1 MIEYIEYLKM
11 PATIGAIIIGLL
23 LVMQLIGEIIELK
36 GKTVPEFMK
45 WRKYFRRKREEKKAL
60 KDLPI
65 KIQEF
70 TKTLSEFN

>member
-1 MIEYIEYLKM
+1 
-11 PATIGAIIIGLL
+11 
-23 LVMQLIGEIIELK
+23 
-36 GKTVPEFMK
+36 MK
-45 WRKYFRRKREEKKAL
+45 WRKYFQRKREEKKAL

>member
-1 MIEYIEYLKM
+1 
-11 PATIGAIIIGLL
+11 
-23 LVMQLIGEIIELK
+23 
-36 GKTVPEFMK
+36 MK
-45 WRKYFRRKREEKKAL
+45 WRKYFQRKRKEKKAL

>member
-1 MIEYIEYLKM
+1 
-11 PATIGAIIIGLL
+11 
-23 LVMQLIGEIIELK
+23 MQLIGEIIELK

-45 WRKYFRRKREEKKAL
+45 WRKYFQRKREEKKAL

>member
-1 MIEYIEYLKM
+1 M

-45 WRKYFRRKREEKKAL
+45 WRKYFKRKREEKKAL

>member
-1 MIEYIEYLKM
+1 MQY
-11 PATIGAIIIGLL
+11 ATIGAIIIGLL
-23 LVMQLIGEIIELK
+23 LVMQLIGEIIEFK

-45 WRKYFRRKREEKKAL
+45 WRKYFQRKREEKKAL